1 MVLDLR
7 TEAEKARD
15 QKLKAICD
23 HFIEVCN
30 SAQGYK
36 ISRIIKRVAE
46 DCGVSTTFVRQAI
59 IKAGLYKPATRLY
72 V

>member
-23 HFIEVCN
+23 HFVKVHN
-30 SAQGYK
+30 AAQSYK

-46 DCGVSTTFVRQAI
+46 DCGVSTTLVRQAI
-59 IKAGLYKPATRLY
+59 IKAGLYEPTTRS
-72 V
+72 